1 MHYKHRKI
9 EAFETEK
16 VGYYNF
22 QITYPKGMVKFLK
35 DIPDK
40 DLYLKIKNLKSNV
53 ISNQNQIWH
62 TLQDWM

>member
-1 MHYKHRKI
+1 MHYKHRKV
-9 EAFETEK
+9 EAFESDK

-22 QITYPKGMVKFLK
+22 QIIYPKGMVKVLK

-40 DLYLKIKNLKSNV
+40 DLYLKIQNLKSNV
-53 ISNQNQIWH
+53 ISNQNQIWY